1 MNYKDFEMPEVTSLT
16 PFQSGTMTGGIVLGL
31 ALMVL
36 SIIALVVVL
45 VKFRKTLTPKILLA
59 SSSLL
64 VTALIGVVVFAVSA
78 VTPQTVPELQ
88 SKTEAVQNNYNTLFS
103 EYGLSTPKDVSKLRL
118 GEVVETSLKGNPNQ
132 KVVVR
137 IAVLHDKVSL
147 ANPTG
152 MKEFPKVS

>member
-1 MNYKDFEMPEVTSLT
+1 MNYKDFEMPEVTNLA
-16 PFQSGTMTGGIVLGL
+16 PFQSGTMTGGIIFGL

-64 VTALIGVVVFAVSA
+64 VTALIGVVVFTVSA
-78 VTPQTVPELQ
+78 VTPQPVPELQ

-103 EYGLSTPKDVSKLRL
+103 EHGFSTPKDVSKLRL
-118 GEVVETSLKGNPNQ
+118 GEVVETSLKGNPSQ
-132 KVVVR
+132 KVVVKI
-137 IAVLHDKVSL
+137 IALDGKVTL
-147 ANPTG
+147 VNPAG
-152 MKEFPKVS
+152 MKEFPKL